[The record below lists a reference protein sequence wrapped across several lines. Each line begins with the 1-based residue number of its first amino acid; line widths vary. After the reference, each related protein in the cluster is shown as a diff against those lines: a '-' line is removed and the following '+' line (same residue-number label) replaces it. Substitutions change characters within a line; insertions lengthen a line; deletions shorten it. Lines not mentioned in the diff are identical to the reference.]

1 MIAKGT
7 HIYYVKGYGMLV
19 HAAHYTCI
27 ERIAKAT
34 ALRISNGLEGEK
46 IVAADSAGAAF
57 SGGKLPNYG
66 TWVDPLIREA
76 YRSIKLDL
84 YAEAWV
90 EAQHDSGA
98 KEFLAYCNNLTDDV
112 ATEELEK
119 AKNNVVFLP
128 KEWVKGPVFSIK
140 GQIVV
145 DLSVSLDKLYNDEMK
160 AKARDGLEGWNQD
173 WSSYDQMKAMQ
184 EGSLSIESLKSLTLL
199 RVAGM
204 EVERYCAKQSC
215 KWCGE
220 EGTLGAIHLHG
231 KCPVFYLRRVH
242 MMMWLMGEV
251 EKLGDWA
258 LTNVTDLEVC
268 FKRTGEVLWVSVL
281 ADKDQADYKSSK
293 GNDQVFF
300 LGWSGWYFTSGP
312 WKNHHRGS
320 PFPLDEFFKGWNESN
335 VLTLTEVLRQLT
347 KREELRSAGDMHP
360 WAKLVHTEAPRT
372 LRESVL
378 VSWLVRGL
386 DNWRMVTKGRL
397 AVQLPITMTLG
408 MTQCQS

>member
-19 HAAHYTCI
+19 HAAHSTCI

-204 EVERYCAKQSC
+204 EVERDCAKQSC
-215 KWCGE
+215 KWCG
-220 EGTLGAIHLHG
+220 
-231 KCPVFYLRRVH
+231 
-242 MMMWLMGEV
+242 
-251 EKLGDWA
+251 
-258 LTNVTDLEVC
+258 
-268 FKRTGEVLWVSVL
+268 
-281 ADKDQADYKSSK
+281 
-293 GNDQVFF
+293 
-300 LGWSGWYFTSGP
+300 
-312 WKNHHRGS
+312 
-320 PFPLDEFFKGWNESN
+320 
-335 VLTLTEVLRQLT
+335 
-347 KREELRSAGDMHP
+347 
-360 WAKLVHTEAPRT
+360 
-372 LRESVL
+372 
-378 VSWLVRGL
+378 
-386 DNWRMVTKGRL
+386 
-397 AVQLPITMTLG
+397 
-408 MTQCQS
+408 

>member
-1 MIAKGT
+1 
-7 HIYYVKGYGMLV
+7 
-19 HAAHYTCI
+19 
-27 ERIAKAT
+27 
-34 ALRISNGLEGEK
+34 
-46 IVAADSAGAAF
+46 
-57 SGGKLPNYG
+57 
-66 TWVDPLIREA
+66 
-76 YRSIKLDL
+76 
-84 YAEAWV
+84 
-90 EAQHDSGA
+90 
-98 KEFLAYCNNLTDDV
+98 
-112 ATEELEK
+112 
-119 AKNNVVFLP
+119 
-128 KEWVKGPVFSIK
+128 
-140 GQIVV
+140 
-145 DLSVSLDKLYNDEMK
+145 
-160 AKARDGLEGWNQD
+160 
-173 WSSYDQMKAMQ
+173 
-184 EGSLSIESLKSLTLL
+184 
-199 RVAGM
+199 
-204 EVERYCAKQSC
+204 
-215 KWCGE
+215 
-220 EGTLGAIHLHG
+220 
-231 KCPVFYLRRVH
+231 

-293 GNDQVFF
+293 GNDQVFV

-320 PFPLDEFFKGWNESN
+320 PFPLDEFFKGWNESK